1 MTMLENEENLLLPK
15 LLFLFFL
22 IRDILNK
29 PHNRIS
35 QKTFKGIASVKSVFS
50 LLLIPLNGTRLCGN
64 NGRSIFS
71 VRLSMWRT
79 FLMLL
84 IYHWM
89 EEEYERIGE

>member
-1 MTMLENEENLLLPK
+1 MMMLENEENLLLPK

-29 PHNRIS
+29 PHNLVP
-35 QKTFKGIASVKSVFS
+35 FKGIASVKSVFS

-71 VRLSMWRT
+71 VRLFMGRT